1 MLILANYRKLSR
13 CITCESWVTL
23 GPTSPTKYKPSL
35 HLIPFKISP
44 ATNFGKQNVNTK
56 HRASLFSSL
65 TSLTNLPHQH
75 WNPGTKSPSSTL
87 KPIQPSK
94 HSFNTTTG
102 QGQNLKS
109 HPTWSIIN
117 THHNPW
123 EWEQRSTYYKSHN
136 ITMHTYIFLE
146 PYILLIYLYIIKKAI
161 HFYKLF
167 GLISHTSK
175 STHKQKFM
183 SIKCY
188 IKHPD
193 HTDLVRLAY
202 GIRTREAASDSSG
215 SSLHYSYVPPL

>member
-1 MLILANYRKLSR
+1 MWELSH
-13 CITCESWVTL
+13 IGSNKPYKVQTIPSPHTLQDIPSYKFWKTKCEHQTQGLSFL
-23 GPTSPTKYKPSL
+23 
-35 HLIPFKISP
+35 
-44 ATNFGKQNVNTK
+44 
-56 HRASLFSSL
+56 L
-65 TSLTNLPHQH
+65 TYFPN
-75 WNPGTKSPSSTL
+75 KSPSSTL
-87 KPIQPSK
+87 KPRNQISLIDTETHSAIQTQLQHHNRPRP
-94 HSFNTTTG
+94 
-102 QGQNLKS
+102 NLKS

-146 PYILLIYLYIIKKAI
+146 PYILVIYLYIIKKAI
-161 HFYKLF
+161 HFYKFF

-183 SIKCY
+183 STKCY